1 MFCGKRLTMML
12 LLLLIMAIGGSLQAS
27 SPAQRDSN
35 GILVLMTDWG
45 TRDFFVGAVK
55 GVAYSIFPE
64 VTLVDLTHDIEPYN
78 LMEGA
83 NTLLLAAREYP
94 AGTTF
99 VAVVDPGVGTE
110 RRPLAMET
118 SCGRFFIAPDNGL
131 LTLTGNE
138 FGIEAVYHIEN
149 EEYMRPGEI
158 SYTFH
163 GRDIFI
169 PAGAHIAAGRPISRV
184 GPQITDYEMMDFDPP
199 RVDDAVLEGQIVH
212 SNVYGNLQTNI
223 TRNTLAKMGWNWGDT
238 VHITIGDITQ
248 EAKFVYTYG
257 DVPQGDNLIYISSTD
272 FVSIAVNMGNAAQR
286 FDAHLQATVYI
297 EKKE

>member
-1 MFCGKRLTMML
+1 MSHRKLTTMML
-12 LLLLIMAIGGSLQAS
+12 LLVLIMALGGSLQAS
-27 SPAQRDSN
+27 SPAERDSN

-64 VTLVDLTHDIEPYN
+64 VTLVDITHDIEPYN
-78 LMEGA
+78 LIEGA

-131 LTLTGNE
+131 LTLVGNE

-169 PAGAHIAAGRPISRV
+169 PTGANIAAGRPISGV
-184 GPQITDYEMMDFDPP
+184 GPQITDYEVMDFDPP
-199 RVDDAVLEGQIVH
+199 SLDDEVLQGQVVH
-212 SNVYGNLQTNI
+212 INVYGNMQTNI
-223 TRNTLAKMGWNWGDT
+223 TRDTLDKMELSWGDR
-238 VHITIGDITQ
+238 VQITIGDKTE

-257 DVPQGDNLIYISSTD
+257 DVPQGDNLIYVSSTD

-286 FDAHLQATVYI
+286 FEADLQDTVYI